1 MEFPYVVV
9 AVVLAVVLVGSGAGK
24 LARAKQVVENMTKV
38 DVPDKLYPLMAG
50 CEFAG
55 AVGLVVGI
63 WWPPL
68 GIAAAIGVLLY
79 FLLAVGRHVQKK
91 DANGMTPAAV
101 LLILAVA
108 ALVLRISLG

>member
-9 AVVLAVVLVGSGAGK
+9 AAVLAAILVGSGAGK
-24 LARAKQVVENMTKV
+24 LARAKQVVANLSKV
-38 DVPDKLYPLMAG
+38 GVPEKAYPPLAA

-55 AVGLVVGI
+55 AIGLVAGI

-79 FLLAVGRHVQKK
+79 FILAVARHVQKR

-101 LLILAVA
+101 LLMLSAA
-108 ALVLRISLG
+108 ALGLRIALG